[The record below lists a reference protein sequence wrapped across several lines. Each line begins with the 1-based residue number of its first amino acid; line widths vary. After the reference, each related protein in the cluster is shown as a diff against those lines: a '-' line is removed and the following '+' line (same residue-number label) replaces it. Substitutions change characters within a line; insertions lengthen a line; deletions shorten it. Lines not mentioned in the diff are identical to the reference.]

1 MLGTETYPKQVAENW
16 DLIERLPPV
25 IGEFTWTGWDY
36 VGELSEPYPAWQNT
50 SGDVDAFGFRRPVSY
65 WREIVFGLR
74 TDPYLAVRPPEAHD
88 VPRQFGPW
96 KFTDAVASW
105 TWDVAAGTPMT
116 VEVYAPNG
124 AFELR
129 LNGRVVAQGA
139 TSDCYALVEVPYE
152 AGVLTVA
159 GPDGQ
164 RHTLRTAAGAPYV
177 VCDDSANGD
186 WLFSRIHLE
195 DEAGTWVFGTGQEH
209 DCTREGFELVAAAGE
224 QTALP
229 PLDSRIRLVGQ
240 GALALYRH
248 V

>member
-1 MLGTETYPKQVAENW
+1 
-16 DLIERLPPV
+16 
-25 IGEFTWTGWDY
+25 
-36 VGELSEPYPAWQNT
+36 
-50 SGDVDAFGFRRPVSY
+50 
-65 WREIVFGLR
+65 
-74 TDPYLAVRPPEAHD
+74 
-88 VPRQFGPW
+88 
-96 KFTDAVASW
+96 
-105 TWDVAAGTPMT
+105 MT